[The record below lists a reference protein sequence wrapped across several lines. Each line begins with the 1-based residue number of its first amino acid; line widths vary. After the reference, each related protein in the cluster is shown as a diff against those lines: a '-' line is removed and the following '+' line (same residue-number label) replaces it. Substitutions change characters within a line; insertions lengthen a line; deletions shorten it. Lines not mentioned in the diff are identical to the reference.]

1 MARRDSTP
9 FSLAVGVS
17 KNRVEK
23 RADSLRKQIALA
35 GERERTHT
43 QSEDARKDPRETE
56 AAGGPSSSAAVN
68 VEPKRMLVFL

>member
-9 FSLAVGVS
+9 LSLGVGVS

-35 GERERTHT
+35 AERGRTHT
-43 QSEDARKDPRETE
+43 QSGGARKDPRETE
-56 AAGGPSSSAAVN
+56 TAGGPSSLAVVN
-68 VEPKRMLVFL
+68 AEPKRMLIFL